1 VKSHRPNEKGV
12 IILEYNY
19 ILPAFARLFDLDKVA
34 RRYHLVLEPSW
45 SGYCTP
51 EVLTYSQYAFPV
63 FVQAYEP
70 RDAAFIQNLR
80 ANLIPVPTSTNWWV
94 DHRLFRPL
102 PDVAKEFDL
111 IMIAAW
117 GAYKRHHCFFH
128 ALRDLRVRGHRLRAL
143 LLGYPIGMSLKEI
156 LDQARFYGVEDQLE
170 VHELVPYKQ
179 VNDFLNR
186 AKINIMWS
194 RKEGVNRAIIE
205 GMFAGVPCLVREG
218 FNYGYKY
225 SYINEQTGCFSTERQ
240 LPDTILTMLE
250 NHARFN
256 PRDWVMENM
265 SCQRATA
272 ILSAKIKEV
281 ATKAGE
287 PWTEDLTP
295 KVNWLQGMGYWN
307 PEDEGRFAE
316 DIAYLTT
323 TYRQ

>member
-1 VKSHRPNEKGV
+1 
-12 IILEYNY
+12 
-19 ILPAFARLFDLDKVA
+19 
-34 RRYHLVLEPSW
+34 
-45 SGYCTP
+45 
-51 EVLTYSQYAFPV
+51 
-63 FVQAYEP
+63 
-70 RDAAFIQNLR
+70 
-80 ANLIPVPTSTNWWV
+80 
-94 DHRLFRPL
+94 
-102 PDVAKEFDL
+102 VAKEFDL

-225 SYINEQTGCFSTERQ
+225 SYINKQTGCFSTERQ

-281 ATKAGE
+281 ATKVGE